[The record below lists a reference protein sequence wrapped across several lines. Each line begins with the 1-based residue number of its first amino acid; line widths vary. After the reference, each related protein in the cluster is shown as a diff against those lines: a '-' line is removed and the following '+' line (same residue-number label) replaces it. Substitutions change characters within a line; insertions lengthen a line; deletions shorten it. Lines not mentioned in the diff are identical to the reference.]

1 MGRIT
6 AAAFIEKLAREER
19 QTAKEHLKSVI
30 REFIQYHKTGFP
42 NFEPT
47 THYTFLDFEDLAEI
61 YWQWAARFPEL
72 FSEEGIPFSQ
82 DEVLQNQEIAE
93 LQIIVTTTTDNSI

>member
-30 REFIQYHKTGFP
+30 REFIQYHRTGFP

-61 YWQWAARFPEL
+61 NWQWAARFPEL